1 MPIVNSKENKRI
13 NNLRLELNTG
23 FNRSR
28 VPKKLTAQQKEQR
41 RVLLAELEA
50 QQDAKAEGRCQH
62 INAHTTKEADR
73 GMTHTTSEATGINGA
88 FIQGFSLATGKDV
101 AEMMMMDDY
110 DKLKKDKKE
119 AMANHCE
126 HIDRA

>member
-50 QQDAKAEGRCQH
+50 QEDAKVEARCKH
-62 INAHTTKEADR
+62 INAHVTTEADR
-73 GMTHTTSEATGINGA
+73 GMRHTTSEATGIKDA
-88 FIQGFSLATGKDV
+88 FIQGLSLATGKNV
-101 AEMMMMDDY
+101 SEMMMVDDFH
-110 DKLKKDKKE
+110 KLKKDQKE
-119 AMANHCE
+119 HMAARNMFL
-126 HIDRA
+126 